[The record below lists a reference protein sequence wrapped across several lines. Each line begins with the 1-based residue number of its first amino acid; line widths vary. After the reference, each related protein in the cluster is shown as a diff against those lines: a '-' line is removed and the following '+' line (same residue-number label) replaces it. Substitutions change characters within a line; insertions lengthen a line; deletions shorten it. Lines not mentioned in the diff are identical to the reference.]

1 MMMYFLQKL
10 NIRCF
15 DVELKVCVSSD
26 PLIPPLFFFFTAIA
40 VFKRILLTTSSP
52 HFSAGRIERTK
63 REHT

>member
-15 DVELKVCVSSD
+15 DVELKVCVSSAYST
-26 PLIPPLFFFFTAIA
+26 FFFTAIA